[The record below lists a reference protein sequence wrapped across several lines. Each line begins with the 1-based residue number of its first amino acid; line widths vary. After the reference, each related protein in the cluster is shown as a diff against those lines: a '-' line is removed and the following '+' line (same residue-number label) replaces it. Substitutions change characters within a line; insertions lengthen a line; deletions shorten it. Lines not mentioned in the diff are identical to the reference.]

1 MTKKK
6 LGQKPCSPW
15 SVCHWLLSMSFLLLP
30 QLLLLLAL
38 MLLPLLLLQLFPRA
52 CVLQSSPRYQQLQ
65 MPDIRLQL
73 QLLKLMNEV
82 LIISA
87 NSKNKQSK
95 TNAIIVLQALA
106 PKMYPLTRS
115 IHHDN
120 RLKNIYLTQGV
131 TQTNTKTADM
141 SAQAAA
147 ALSATVLGAFQN
159 WANA

>member
-1 MTKKK
+1 MPDIR
-6 LGQKPCSPW
+6 LQLQLLLQQHQHLHQ
-15 SVCHWLLSMSFLLLP
+15 HWLLSMSFLLQP

-38 MLLPLLLLQLFPRA
+38 MLLPLLL
-52 CVLQSSPRYQQLQ
+52 
-65 MPDIRLQL
+65 PDIRLQL

-131 TQTNTKTADM
+131 TQTNTKTADI